1 MLGEEIVSLG
11 INSTSQVEGLASRR
25 FKVYP
30 DNQVTYN
37 LLMPLPRQ
45 KKRSVRAGSQPGLG
59 S

>member
-11 INSTSQVEGLASRR
+11 INSTSRVEGLASRW
-25 FKVYP
+25 FKVYS
-30 DNQVTYN
+30 DNQVAHD

-45 KKRSVRAGSQPGLG
+45 KKRNVRAGSQPGLG